1 MSEILCPECSKI
13 KYKFISSY
21 AKECPDCGF
30 PMADFLKSHGLN
42 DFDKVWICTKC
53 GECYDTNDFKQPIC
67 EYCDQPLIQ
76 IDVQNEDNKKLSGE
90 EYYLNSIKLAKQ
102 YGNNFSEESY
112 EYRRAKI
119 RKRIN
124 KFLSSSG
131 STQTAKLTS
140 SVTCPY
146 CKSTNTKKISAVS
159 RAGSIGL
166 FGIFSKKIGKEW
178 HCNKCGSDF

>member
-1 MSEILCPECSKI
+1 MAEILCPECSKT

-112 EYRRAKI
+112 EYRRTKI

-124 KFLSSSG
+124 KFLSSSNSTKPTKS
-131 STQTAKLTS
+131 STQI
-140 SVTCPY
+140 TCPY
-146 CKSTNTKKISAVS
+146 CKSTNTKKISTTGRVASVLS
-159 RAGSIGL
+159 FGL
-166 FGIFSKKIGKEW
+166 LSKKVGKQW
-178 HCNKCGSDF
+178 YCNDCKSYF